1 VSLNHLFLTSGSE
14 VVPHGIWGGRSAVT
28 KGITVAAP
36 FSVVP
41 SDLVGYGVDEFK
53 VVRKGTGSDLVVV
66 IRVAPS
72 TEPGRWRIIEDCC
85 VREVGTG
92 VCGAEQS
99 AWPKTRGIRSCRLTF
114 RPVPV
119 RLSSREV
126 AFGPQRVLKIVEVG
140 TVPRHEETGEMN
152 LSGKKGSE

>member
-1 VSLNHLFLTSGSE
+1 MSLDHLFLTSGSE
-14 VVPHGIWGGRSAVT
+14 VIPHGIWGGRSAVT

-41 SDLVGYGVDEFK
+41 SDLVGDGVDEFK

-72 TEPGRWRIIEDCC
+72 TKPGRRRIIEDCC

-99 AWPKTRGIRSCRLTF
+99 A
-114 RPVPV
+114 
-119 RLSSREV
+119 
-126 AFGPQRVLKIVEVG
+126 
-140 TVPRHEETGEMN
+140 
-152 LSGKKGSE
+152 